1 MLSRETRWNILVLH
15 YDRQFTPLEISK
27 LIVTATHKV
36 SERTVQ
42 RVIAQF
48 EATGEVINHHIT
60 TTCKVTDT
68 HIPHAQIAGSSAR
81 RPSNGHIDAE
91 HRPLLYL
98 IIEQDPWLYLD
109 ELVDRLNNHPMVL
122 TRIYDIYHVFRQLAL
137 DGFSLTKMRKFAAE
151 KNGRL
156 RTRYWNFMTE
166 EVWFP
171 AQLVFIDETS
181 KDGRTLRRD
190 HGRSLKGKR
199 IEQRETIMRGRR
211 VSVLGVLAIT
221 GFVDFHWVV
230 KGYSAEEF
238 LYTVEYHVLPHLNP
252 YPQHNSILVR
262 SIVLHRVSPH
272 GSSV

>member
-60 TTCKVTDT
+60 TTYKVTDT

-122 TRIYDIYHVFRQLAL
+122 TRIYDLYGDIWRPF
-137 DGFSLTKMRKFAAE
+137 
-151 KNGRL
+151 RL
-156 RTRYWNFMTE
+156 RLFELPPPLATKKIAIKKQIALCFFGGTWSRSGDC
-166 EVWFP
+166 VAPKFP
-171 AQLVFIDETS
+171 VCFFS
-181 KDGRTLRRD
+181 
-190 HGRSLKGKR
+190 
-199 IEQRETIMRGRR
+199 
-211 VSVLGVLAIT
+211 
-221 GFVDFHWVV
+221 
-230 KGYSAEEF
+230 
-238 LYTVEYHVLPHLNP
+238 
-252 YPQHNSILVR
+252 
-262 SIVLHRVSPH
+262 SPRFF
-272 GSSV
+272 